1 LLPARNKTSWLYE
14 PGARDLI
21 FTMTAT
27 HASAAPH
34 HVAVVMD
41 GNGRW
46 ATKRFLPR
54 VAGHKQG
61 VDSLR
66 RFIRA
71 CLDRGIAVLTV
82 FAFSSENW
90 NRPSEEVSGLMEL
103 LVLSLSR
110 EVPRLK
116 ANGVGLHFVGNR
128 TSLSAK
134 VQSSLANAEQVT
146 ADNTRLILNVCFN
159 YGGRWDI
166 AQAAKSLVDRG
177 EAITEMSL
185 DRAMAL
191 AHVPDPDLLIRTGG
205 EFRVSNFL
213 LWQTAYSE
221 LYFSDKLWPDFDEA
235 ALDEA
240 IAAFKGRERRFG
252 KTSEQIK
259 PPHAGKRQNV
269 KVA

>member
-1 LLPARNKTSWLYE
+1 MASTS
-14 PGARDLI
+14 
-21 FTMTAT
+21 F
-27 HASAAPH
+27 SAVPH
-34 HVAVVMD
+34 HVAIVMD

-61 VDSLR
+61 VDSLSR
-66 RFIRA
+66 CVQA
-71 CLDRGIAVLTV
+71 CIDRGIAVLTV

-116 ANGVGLHFVGNR
+116 ANGVRLHFVGDR
-128 TSLSAK
+128 QRLSDRVRAGLAQAEFSTSEN
-134 VQSSLANAEQVT
+134 Q
-146 ADNTRLILNVCFN
+146 RLIFNVCFN

-166 AQAAKSLVDRG
+166 AQAAQKLVSNG
-177 EAITEMSL
+177 QTITEMSL

-205 EFRVSNFL
+205 ELRISNFL
-213 LWQTAYSE
+213 LWQAAYSE
-221 LYFSDKLWPDFDEA
+221 LHFSDKLWPDFDAA

-240 IAAFKGRERRFG
+240 IAVFRTRERRFG
-252 KTSEQIK
+252 QTSAQLNSGSKTHHVNTS
-259 PPHAGKRQNV
+259 NV
-269 KVA
+269 EAA

>member
-1 LLPARNKTSWLYE
+1 
-14 PGARDLI
+14 
-21 FTMTAT
+21 
-27 HASAAPH
+27 
-34 HVAVVMD
+34 MD

-61 VDSLR
+61 VDALR
-66 RFIRA
+66 GCVQA
-71 CLDRGIAVLTV
+71 CIDRGIAVLTV

-90 NRPSEEVSGLMEL
+90 NRPVEEVSGLMDL

-110 EVPRLK
+110 EVPRMK
-116 ANGVGLHFVGNR
+116 ANGVRLHFVGNR
-128 TSLSAK
+128 QQLSEK
-134 VQSSLANAEQVT
+134 VQAGLRQAELGT
-146 ADNTRLILNVCFN
+146 ADNQRLIFNVCFN

-166 AQAAKSLVDRG
+166 AQAAQKLASSGQL
-177 EAITEMSL
+177 ITEASL

-205 EFRVSNFL
+205 ELRISNFL
-213 LWQTAYSE
+213 LWQAAYSE
-221 LYFSDKLWPDFDEA
+221 LHFSDKLWPDFNAA

-240 IAAFKGRERRFG
+240 IAVFCSRERRFG
-252 KTSEQIK
+252 KTSAQLNSGGHI
-259 PPHAGKRQNV
+259 HNV